1 MENLAYRLAVRVVA
15 TLLGCAVAAAGQ
27 VLPTTFANLVQVSSP
42 AVFLTKL
49 EDPIDAGAAA
59 PSSRAIAVAT
69 PSDAGQTNQ
78 PAPNPFA
85 AVPRHKNSTDNF
97 QWKPAFAEY
106 SFEIA
111 IQHAWRFVHEPG
123 TRDATATGP
132 WFRDWIDSISETRG
146 WDDGDGWH
154 AGYVGHPLNGAIYG
168 FIEQQNDPKYRQ
180 VEWGDGH
187 IYWMSRLRATAFA
200 AVGSTQWTLGPVSE
214 ASLGNVQLHA
224 SPGFIDLVTTPGLGV
239 FVMMGEDMLDRYVII
254 PVENHTANPW
264 FILIARTLGNPARS
278 FANLMAFKEGWTR
291 ATRPGIFGENHER
304 RKELVKS
311 TRPG

>member
-1 MENLAYRLAVRVVA
+1 MENLAYRLAIWVLA
-15 TLLGCAVAAAGQ
+15 TVLGCAVAATGQ

-42 AVFLTKL
+42 AAFVTKL
-49 EDPIDAGAAA
+49 EDPIDVLQVTDDTGAAA
-59 PSSRAIAVAT
+59 PSSSALAGGT
-69 PSDAGQTNQ
+69 LSDAGQINQ
-78 PAPNPFA
+78 PALNPFA

-123 TRDATATGP
+123 TRDATGNGP
-132 WFRDWIDSISETRG
+132 WLKDWIDSIGETRG

-214 ASLGNVQLHA
+214 ASLGNVQ
-224 SPGFIDLVTTPGLGV
+224 
-239 FVMMGEDMLDRYVII
+239 
-254 PVENHTANPW
+254 
-264 FILIARTLGNPARS
+264 
-278 FANLMAFKEGWTR
+278 
-291 ATRPGIFGENHER
+291 
-304 RKELVKS
+304 
-311 TRPG
+311 